1 MTPWCFQ
8 SDLHASV
15 YALLSEEEED
25 DDEGADLNSSAQA
38 MSETEDD
45 DSQISKKDVSLPSRP
60 LC

>member
-1 MTPWCFQ
+1 MWCLQ
-8 SDLHASV
+8 SDLHVSV
-15 YALLSEEEED
+15 YPLLSEEEED
-25 DDEGADLNSSAQA
+25 DEGGDLNSSAQA